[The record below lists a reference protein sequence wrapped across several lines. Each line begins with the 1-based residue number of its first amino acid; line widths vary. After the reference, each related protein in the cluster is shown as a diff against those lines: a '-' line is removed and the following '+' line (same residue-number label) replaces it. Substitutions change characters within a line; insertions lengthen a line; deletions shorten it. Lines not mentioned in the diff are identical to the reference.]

1 MSLSD
6 KALLL
11 TVDFSIPSG
20 RKVDKQVSNDI
31 ADQYNIEG
39 GRRSSG
45 NFNKITIDSKYL
57 KEPQNI
63 KRKVTK
69 AFDNMTLPWL
79 NDDIK
84 VNLLPNTRFLEFSKV
99 WREAKTEMNQY
110 LWKLENGLYDEMMQ
124 ESRDRLSGQST
135 EEGGLFSEWD
145 YPPVEDFVS
154 KFKMEQYVR
163 PVPDADSLDLR
174 VAVGE
179 EEANRIKADIQKSIE
194 KQFEESRKALCDR
207 IVGSVEHVKKVLSS
221 KNKNGNPTIH
231 DTLME
236 KMEQLVNILPEL
248 NFAEDQEIED
258 IRRRIKDELLEDVD
272 VLRKDNDIREDV
284 LTSTDDILNRMEKI
298 YGV

>member
-31 ADQYNIEG
+31 AHQYNIDG
-39 GRRSSG
+39 GRKSSG

-63 KRKVTK
+63 KRKVIH
-69 AFDNMTLPWL
+69 AFEQMTLPWL
-79 NDDIK
+79 NNDIK
-84 VNLLPNTRFLEFSKV
+84 VNLLPNTQFLAFSKV
-99 WREAKTEMNQY
+99 WRDSKREMDQY
-110 LWKLENGLYDEMMQ
+110 VWKLENGLYDEMMQ
-124 ESRDRLSGQST
+124 ESKERLSGQSSDD
-135 EEGGLFSEWD
+135 GGLFSEWD
-145 YPPVEDFVS
+145 YPPVDDFVS
-154 KFKMEQYVR
+154 KFKMEYYVR
-163 PVPDADSLDLR
+163 PVPDADNLDLR

-179 EEANRIKADIQKSIE
+179 EEANRIKTEIKESIE
-194 KQFEESRKALCDR
+194 EQFEKSRKALCDR
-207 IVGSVEHVKKVLSS
+207 IVDSVEHVKRVLSS

-258 IRRRIKDELLEDVD
+258 IRRRIRDELLEDVD
-272 VLRKDNDIREDV
+272 VLRKDTDIREDV